1 MRLSDFEKQAIS
13 AAARSELPQ
22 GARVSLFGSRRD
34 DARRGGDL
42 DLLVELPAGC
52 SADAAVRLRSRLAA
66 RLFRDIDERRIDMV
80 LCTLG
85 EPDSRAIVAV
95 ARRDALELART

>member
-1 MRLSDFEKQAIS
+1 MRLSDFEKQAIA

-22 GARVSLFGSRRD
+22 GARVSLFGSRLD

-66 RLFRDIDERRIDMV
+66 RLHRDIDERRIDMV

-85 EPDSRAIVAV
+85 EPDPRAIVAV